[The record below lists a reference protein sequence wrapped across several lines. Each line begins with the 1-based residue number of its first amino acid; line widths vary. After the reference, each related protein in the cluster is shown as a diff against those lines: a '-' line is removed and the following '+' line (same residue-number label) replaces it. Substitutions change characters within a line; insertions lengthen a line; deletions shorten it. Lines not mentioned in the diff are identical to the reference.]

1 MNIRQPQRYVR
12 KGIKVR
18 QSKQHVET
26 WCKLR
31 RDMSHQPSSIQS
43 SRKDLNVFFA
53 FCNEKGIKTIY
64 GKTIVDFF
72 SWLRNDRKNG
82 SGAINRKAS
91 TLKMFIRYLAVLQVP
106 GAKEMPLEFIPRAR
120 QPYAGPVKTL
130 EFDEVKRL
138 LHGIETDTVIGYRD
152 FALFNLIYCLGLR
165 ISEALSL
172 DIDDIDWKS
181 RTVLIHGKGRKERL
195 LPIVEPLMA
204 ILRRYRELRKD
215 LLNAESSQAFF
226 MSKKGNRLS
235 LRAAEENF
243 QKLVNKTGPFSIDKV
258 TPHTLR
264 HSFASHAL
272 ETEGQ
277 DIVRI
282 KAILGHASLKTT
294 EIYLHPSF
302 SLLKE
307 AIEDHVASDIITELR
322 KKRRRT
328 HRIQRRCGEA

>member
-1 MNIRQPQRYVR
+1 M
-12 KGIKVR
+12 
-18 QSKQHVET
+18 
-26 WCKLR
+26 
-31 RDMSHQPSSIQS
+31 
-43 SRKDLNVFFA
+43 NVFFA

-82 SGAINRKAS
+82 FGPINRKAS

-106 GAKEMPLEFIPRAR
+106 GAKEMPLQFIPRAR

-165 ISEALSL
+165 ISEALSIDL
-172 DIDDIDWKS
+172 DDIDWKS

-215 LLNAESSQAFF
+215 LLNAESNQAFF

-243 QKLVNKTGPFSIDKV
+243 QKLINKTGPFSIKKV

-264 HSFASHAL
+264 HSFASPCIERSRNDAL

-328 HRIQRRCGEA
+328 HRIQRRCGVA

>member
-1 MNIRQPQRYVR
+1 
-12 KGIKVR
+12 
-18 QSKQHVET
+18 
-26 WCKLR
+26 
-31 RDMSHQPSSIQS
+31 
-43 SRKDLNVFFA
+43 LNVFFA

-106 GAKEMPLEFIPRAR
+106 GAKEMPLQFIPRAR

-130 EFDEVKRL
+130 EFEEVKRL

-165 ISEALSL
+165 ISEALSIDL
-172 DIDDIDWKS
+172 DDIDWKS

-243 QKLVNKTGPFSIDKV
+243 QKLVNKTGPFSIKKV

-264 HSFASHAL
+264 HSFASPCIERSRNDAL

-328 HRIQRRCGEA
+328 HRIQRRCGAA